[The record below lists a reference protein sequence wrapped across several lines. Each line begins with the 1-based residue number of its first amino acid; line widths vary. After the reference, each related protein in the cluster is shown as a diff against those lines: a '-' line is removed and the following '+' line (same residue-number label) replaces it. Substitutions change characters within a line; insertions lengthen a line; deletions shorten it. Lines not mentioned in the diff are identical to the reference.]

1 MNQNNLDI
9 YSLIFEIMLDII
21 RYNKNGQISIE
32 EKIESVKTTDE
43 SFQKTKNKIREL
55 LKFAGVKDE
64 KLEYLKPQV
73 INYEEI
79 VKKQCDDNILR
90 FAKDGM
96 LILRGY
102 QYLIANF
109 FAKRLLEKSEI
120 DIVSKMIYITENLA
134 DFTIDTLVESLGIED
149 VFDKGTAYS
158 IHQ

>member
-1 MNQNNLDI
+1 
-9 YSLIFEIMLDII
+9 MLDII

-102 QYLIANF
+102 Q
-109 FAKRLLEKSEI
+109 
-120 DIVSKMIYITENLA
+120 
-134 DFTIDTLVESLGIED
+134 
-149 VFDKGTAYS
+149 
-158 IHQ
+158 